1 MRRVLV
7 TGSLGYI
14 GSVLTP
20 YLQAEGFDCIG
31 HDVGFFSGGLL
42 YPPADTPTLFCDS
55 RDIAPADLDG
65 VHAVVHLAGISN
77 DPMGKLDAASV
88 YDPTRLYAARL
99 ARMCKHRGIAFVFA
113 SSCSV
118 YGIGS
123 EELLTESGPTQ
134 PQTGYS
140 LNKLQIEE
148 DLRALA
154 DKTFSPIALRFAT
167 IFGRSPRLRF
177 DVVINMLTGLAVT
190 TGKIVLNSDGQSWRP
205 NLHILDAC
213 RAVLAAIDLDYD
225 GGDLLVLNVG
235 RDDNNLQVL
244 DIAKAI
250 QRVVPGCEL
259 RFLSESPDLD
269 TDGLIQDRKVR
280 DGGRDTRTYK
290 VSFEKIRRL
299 MPQFSCEW
307 TVEDGARD
315 MVALFDEI
323 RLDTAMF
330 RRREFYRLQQLE
342 HLHGSGCLSD
352 DLRWQIPGLSAV
364 ATAEGLEQAAGSP
377 RRRHPKILHTQ
388 GDAWN
393 RVFNFMMHDSYMQP
407 HHHPAAGKIE
417 RIHLLEGK
425 LAVLYFDEAGTVTD
439 VIVLERGGR
448 EVVEVP
454 GFTWHTYVMLSDSA
468 ITYETMMGRYEPATW
483 KEFAG
488 WAPPESS
495 SASGAYLQTLKEA
508 CRTTHG

>member
-1 MRRVLV
+1 MKRVLV

-20 YLQAEGFDCIG
+20 YLQSAGFDCVG
-31 HDVGFFSGGLL
+31 QDVGFFSGGTL
-42 YPPADTPTLFCDS
+42 YPPADAPTLFRDS

-65 VHAVVHLAGISN
+65 VQAVVHLAGISN

-88 YDPTRLYAARL
+88 YDPTRGYSARL
-99 ARMCKHRGIAFVFA
+99 AKMCKDRGIAFIFA

-123 EELLTESGPTQ
+123 DELLTETGPTH

-154 DKTFSPIALRFAT
+154 GKAFSPIALRFAT

-177 DVVINMLTGLAVT
+177 DVVVNMLTGLAAT

-213 RAVLAAIDLDYD
+213 RAVRAAIDLDYD

-269 TDGLIQDRKVR
+269 RDGLIKDRKVR

-290 VSFEKIRRL
+290 VSFEKIRQV

-307 TVEDGARD
+307 TVEEGARD
-315 MVALFDEI
+315 LVTLFEQI
-323 RLDTAMF
+323 RLDTATF
-330 RRREFYRLQQLE
+330 KRREFYRLQQLE
-342 HLHGSGCLSD
+342 YLHGNGYVSD
-352 DLRWQIPGLSAV
+352 ALRWQTPPVSAPERD
-364 ATAEGLEQAAGSP
+364 EGLRQAADSR
-377 RRRHPKILHTQ
+377 RRRHPKILHAA

-407 HHHPAAGKIE
+407 HHHPAAEKIE
-417 RIHLLEGK
+417 RIHLLQGR
-425 LAVLYFDEAGTVTD
+425 LAVLFFDDAGTVTD
-439 VIVLERGGR
+439 VIVLEQGGR
-448 EVVEVP
+448 EFVEVP

-468 ITYETMMGRYEPATW
+468 VTYETMMGRYEPSTW
-483 KEFAG
+483 KEFAR
-488 WAPPESS
+488 WAPAED
-495 SASGAYLQTLKEA
+495 SAESGAYLQALKEEA
-508 CRTTHG
+508 ASRV